1 MINRCFSSSQLYAM
15 RNEIN
20 VEVLIEKTLGI
31 PSRVTKGC
39 FRFLCPLC
47 NGFDTAVNPKTN
59 LARCFRCEKNF
70 NTIDLVMLIRQ
81 TNFVQSVKFLQS
93 IHQKDP
99 DGQDRSDPGTI
110 SGSNPQGGCRIKFKT
125 PPVKSDS
132 GPCRI
137 GKILDSV
144 LPVKHSGI
152 PETHD
157 TDYKSNEPAAA
168 HQNND
173 EDRIA
178 KLEQQMQ
185 YLRRQI
191 EKIARAINVG
201 LPSK

>member
-1 MINRCFSSSQLYAM
+1 M

-20 VEVLIEKTLGI
+20 IERLIEKTLGI
-31 PSRVTKGC
+31 PSAVTKGC

-59 LARCFRCEKNF
+59 LAKCFRCEKNL
-70 NTIDLVMLIRQ
+70 NTIDLVMLVRQ

-99 DGQDRSDPGTI
+99 YGQDRNDLAAI
-110 SGSNPQGGCRIKFKT
+110 SVNNPQSDCRIKSKI
-125 PPVKSDS
+125 PPAKSDS

-137 GKILDSV
+137 GKILDSA
-144 LPVKHSGI
+144 LPVKHSGV
-152 PETHD
+152 PEKHD
-157 TDYKSNEPAAA
+157 ADYKSNEPAIS

-178 KLEQQMQ
+178 KLEQQLQ
-185 YLRRQI
+185 YLSRQI
-191 EKIARAINVG
+191 EKIAQMINVG
-201 LPSK
+201 KSSK